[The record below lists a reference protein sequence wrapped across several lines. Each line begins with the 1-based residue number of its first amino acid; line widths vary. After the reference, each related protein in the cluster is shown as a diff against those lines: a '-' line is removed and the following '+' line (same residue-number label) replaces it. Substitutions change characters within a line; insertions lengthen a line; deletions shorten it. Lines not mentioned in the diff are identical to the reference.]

1 MMPMTSMEGLE
12 FLVIT
17 ILKGSNL
24 MTGSTFSIDP
34 ADLPALKRWLAAQD
48 DPQDHLRPVEI
59 DEILI
64 GPSALMDLPSVL
76 QRAGIQ
82 SGAKV
87 LLVMDQTTMLR
98 EDVDLKRFVRDLLY
112 VAGYHETT
120 CWLEDDEYGL
130 VHAEY
135 EHIDSVLWG
144 LEPGTAL
151 IAVGSGT
158 VTDIAKHA
166 AYVYD
171 QQHPEQPR
179 MVYICCPTANSVT
192 AYAANMA
199 VLLKGGVKR
208 TVPSRYPTA
217 IISDLRVLASSPK
230 SMTVAGLG
238 DCCARFV
245 AYGDWYLASVL
256 GLVDFYSEVPLSLLD
271 NLDIILLE
279 HASGIGQRSHAGE
292 AVVARALL
300 LAGIAQSIVNMSA
313 PISGTEHVIS
323 HILDMIGGHFH
334 RALALHGAQ
343 VGVAT
348 LTAAQL
354 YRDFLNDFNP
364 QAVNFDA
371 CYPSDRHLQAH
382 IDQLFQPVDPTG
394 EMARECWSDYNKK
407 LTLWCRNRESF
418 EQFCQAWYTAHR
430 PKLASLL
437 CRPDV
442 VYQILSQAGA
452 PLTPQELEPPI
463 SQKEYDFAV
472 RSGHFIRQ
480 RFVLSDLLYYLGW
493 QI

>member
-1 MMPMTSMEGLE
+1 
-12 FLVIT
+12 
-17 ILKGSNL
+17 
-24 MTGSTFSIDP
+24 MTGSTFTVDP
-34 ADLPALKRWLAAQD
+34 ADMPALKHWLAAQD
-48 DPQDHLRPVEI
+48 DPQNQLRSVEI

-64 GPSALMDLPSVL
+64 GPSVLMDLPFVL

-87 LLVMDQTTMLR
+87 LLVMDQTPMLR

-112 VAGYHETT
+112 VAGYDETT
-120 CWLEDDEYGL
+120 YWLEGDEYGL

-135 EHIDSVLWG
+135 EHIEGVLWG

-166 AYVYD
+166 AYLYD
-171 QQHPEQPR
+171 QQHPELPR
-179 MVYICCPTANSVT
+179 VVYICCPTANSVT

-199 VLLKGGVKR
+199 VLLKDGVKR
-208 TVPSRYPTA
+208 TIPSRYPTA
-217 IISDLRVLASSPK
+217 IIADLRVLASAPK
-230 SMTVAGLG
+230 AMTMAGLG

-245 AYGDWYLASVL
+245 AYGDWYLASAL
-256 GLVDFYSEVPLSLLD
+256 GLVDFYSEVPLALLN
-271 NLDIILLE
+271 NLDTILLE
-279 HASGIGQRSHAGE
+279 HASGIDQRLLEGE
-292 AVVARALL
+292 AVIARALL

-323 HILDMIGGHFH
+323 HVLDMIAGHFD

-354 YRDFLNDFNP
+354 YQNFLNEFDP
-364 QAVNFDA
+364 QAVNIDA
-371 CYPSDRHLQAH
+371 CYPGDEQLQAH
-382 IDQLFQPVDPTG
+382 IHQLFQPVDPTG
-394 EMARECWSDYNKK
+394 AMARECWSDYSKK
-407 LTLWCRNRESF
+407 LTLWRRNRERF
-418 EQFCQAWYTAHR
+418 EQFCLSWHTIHR
-430 PKLASLL
+430 PKLASLVFSPGIIY
-437 CRPDV
+437 R
-442 VYQILSQAGA
+442 ILSQAGA

-463 SQKEYDFAV
+463 RRKEYDLAV

-480 RFVLSDLLYYLGW
+480 RFVLGDLLYYLGW
-493 QI
+493 QM

>member
-1 MMPMTSMEGLE
+1 MTR
-12 FLVIT
+12 
-17 ILKGSNL
+17 
-24 MTGSTFSIDP
+24 STFPVDP
-34 ADLPALKRWLAAQD
+34 ADMPSLKRWLAAQD
-48 DPQDHLRPVEI
+48 DPRGQLRSIEI

-76 QRAGIQ
+76 LRAGVQ
-82 SGAKV
+82 PGAKV
-87 LLVMDQTTMLR
+87 LLLMDETPMLR
-98 EDVDLKRFVRDLLY
+98 DDVDLKRFVRDLLY

-120 CWLEDDEYGL
+120 CWLEGDEYRL

-166 AYVYD
+166 AYLFD

-199 VLLKGGVKR
+199 VLLKDGVKR
-208 TVPSRYPTA
+208 TIPSRYPTA
-217 IISDLRVLASSPK
+217 IVSDLRVLASAPK
-230 SMTVAGLG
+230 AMTVAGLG

-245 AYGDWYLASVL
+245 AYGDWYLASAL
-256 GLVDFYSEVPLSLLD
+256 GLVAFYSEVPLALLD
-271 NLDIILLE
+271 NLDTILLE
-279 HASGIGQRSHAGE
+279 HASGIGLRSHEGE

-323 HILDMIGGHFH
+323 HVLDMIADHFH
-334 RALALHGAQ
+334 RPLALHGAQ

-354 YRDFLNDFNP
+354 YQNFLD
-364 QAVNFDA
+364 NFDPQTVDIAA
-371 CYPSDRHLQAH
+371 CYPEDKPLQAH
-382 IDQLFQPVDPTG
+382 IQQLFQAVDPG
-394 EMARECWSDYNKK
+394 GAMARECWSDYSQK
-407 LTLWCRNRESF
+407 LALWRSNRESF
-418 EQFCQAWYTAHR
+418 ERFCREWHTIHH
-430 PKLASLL
+430 PKLASLVFP
-437 CRPDV
+437 PDV
-442 VYQILSQAGA
+442 IFQILSQAGA

-463 SQKEYDFAV
+463 SPEEYDFAV
-472 RSGHFIRQ
+472 RNGHFIRQ
-480 RFVLSDLLYYLGW
+480 RFVLGDLLYFLGR

>member
-1 MMPMTSMEGLE
+1 MTS
-12 FLVIT
+12 
-17 ILKGSNL
+17 
-24 MTGSTFSIDP
+24 STFPVDP
-34 ADLPALKRWLAAQD
+34 ANVPALKHWLAAQD
-48 DPQDHLRPVEI
+48 DPRGQLRSIEI

-76 QRAGIQ
+76 QRAGVQ
-82 SGAKV
+82 PGAKV
-87 LLVMDQTTMLR
+87 LLVMDETPMLR

-120 CWLEDDEYGL
+120 CWLEGDEYGL

-135 EHIDSVLWG
+135 EHISSILRG
-144 LEPGTAL
+144 LEPGMAL

-158 VTDIAKHA
+158 VTDLAKHT
-166 AYVYD
+166 AYLYD

-199 VLLKGGVKR
+199 VLLKDGVKR
-208 TVPSRYPTA
+208 TIPSRYPTA
-217 IISDLRVLASSPK
+217 IIADLRVLASAPK
-230 SMTVAGLG
+230 AMTVAGLG

-245 AYGDWYLASVL
+245 AYGDWYLASAL
-256 GLVDFYSEVPLSLLD
+256 GLVDFYSEVPLALLG
-271 NLDIILLE
+271 NLDAILLE
-279 HASGIGQRSHAGE
+279 HAPGIGQRSHAGE

-323 HILDMIGGHFH
+323 HVLDMIADHFH
-334 RALALHGAQ
+334 HALALHGAQ

-354 YRDFLNDFNP
+354 YQNFLGNFDP
-364 QAVNFDA
+364 QAVNIDA
-371 CYPSDRHLQAH
+371 CYPNDEPLQAYIH
-382 IDQLFQPVDPTG
+382 QLFQPVDPSG
-394 EMARECWSDYNKK
+394 AMARECWSDYSKK
-407 LTLWCRNRESF
+407 LALWRSNRASF
-418 EQFCQAWYTAHR
+418 ERFCQAWHTTHR
-430 PKLASLL
+430 PKLASLV
-437 CRPDV
+437 CPPNV
-442 VYQILSQAGA
+442 VYQILDQAGA

-463 SQKEYDFAV
+463 SQEEYDFAV
-472 RSGHFIRQ
+472 RNGHFIRQ
-480 RFVLSDLLYYLGW
+480 RFVLGDLLYYLGK